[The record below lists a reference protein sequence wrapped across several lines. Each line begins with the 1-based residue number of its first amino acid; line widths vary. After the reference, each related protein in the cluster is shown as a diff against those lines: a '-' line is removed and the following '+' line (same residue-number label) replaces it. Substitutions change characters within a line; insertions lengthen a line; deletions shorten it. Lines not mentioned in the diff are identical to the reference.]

1 MENTF
6 LKQIK
11 KEFKIIKNNKNK
23 KMEKKM
29 WIKKIKINNFRNY
42 NFQEINLNKNINIF
56 YGENA
61 QGKTNII
68 ESIFLCS
75 MGKSFR
81 AKKDKEMIKL
91 DAKQANIEIEYQ
103 KQDRDGKIKI
113 EINNKKNIY
122 LNGIKLKKLS
132 ELLGNVNTVIF
143 TPDDINILKGGPQ
156 NRRRFLDIMISQ
168 LKPNYMYHL
177 NIYAKIIE
185 QRNNYLRQIREE
197 NKDEKLLE
205 IWDEK
210 LAQEAY
216 IIYQYRKEFIEK
228 IKNKIK
234 NIHTEITDK
243 KEEIKIEYI
252 THCQSKEE
260 YLKLLKER
268 KKLDIIK
275 GYTTKGIHRDDFIIY
290 INDKELSIYGS
301 QGQHRTSI
309 LSLKLAEV
317 DIIKDEIGESP
328 ILLLDDFMSEL
339 DEKRRN
345 HFLEKIKNTQVIITC
360 TDKINLANKNILI
373 YNVKSG
379 KVFTEN
385 NEKVI

>member
-1 MENTF
+1 
-6 LKQIK
+6 
-11 KEFKIIKNNKNK
+11 
-23 KMEKKM
+23 M
-29 WIKKIKINNFRNY
+29 WISEINLTNFRNY
-42 NFQEINLNKNINIF
+42 ESKKIKLAPNVNLF

-68 ESIFLCS
+68 EAIFLGS

-81 AKKDKEMIKL
+81 AKKDNEMIKINNN
-91 DAKQANIEIEYQ
+91 KANIEIEYQ
-103 KQDRDGKIKI
+103 KEDRDGKIKI
-113 EINNKKNIY
+113 ELNNKKNIY

-132 ELLGNVNTVIF
+132 ELLGNINTVIF
-143 TPDDINILKGGPQ
+143 TPDDINILNGGPQ

-177 NIYAKIIE
+177 NLYLKTIE

-197 NKDEKLLE
+197 KKDENLLE

-210 LAQEAY
+210 LAEEAF
-216 IIYQYRKEFIEK
+216 IIYQYRKDFIEK

-234 NIHTEITDK
+234 KIHEEITDE
-243 KEEIKIEYI
+243 KEKIKIEYI
-252 THCQSKEE
+252 THCNSKEE
-260 YLKLLKER
+260 YLKELKER

-309 LSLKLAEV
+309 LSLKLSEV
-317 DIIKDEIGESP
+317 EIIKDEIGESP

-339 DEKRRN
+339 DEKRRT
-345 HFLEKIKNTQVIITC
+345 HFLEKIENTQVIITC

-379 KVFTEN
+379 EVFE
-385 NEKVI
+385 E